1 MDFGHFKHAICSA
14 IADNMNMMRSEH
26 RSRPAEFTYR
36 HARRLFGYAQKT
48 ADELFESLKSSRNG
62 LRLEQVKERQK
73 SFGLNEITGAGKV
86 SALKILLKA
95 FHNPFNYLIST
106 LAVVS
111 YLTDDLRAAILMA
124 VMVVLSVL
132 LTFVQELR
140 SSRAAEGLSAMV
152 RTNATVVRG
161 GDIAHKFE
169 IPISQLVPGD
179 LIYLSSGDMVPADV
193 RLLSAKH
200 LAVSQSALTGESI
213 PVEKTAE
220 RDDGV
225 MKDLPELRNICFMGS
240 NIASGAALAIVLHT
254 GPETYF
260 GSIAKTLVGARVETS
275 FDKGIHGFTRLML
288 KFMFVMVP
296 LVFFINGFTKG
307 NWSDAFLFAVAIA
320 VGLTPEMLPMIV
332 TANLA
337 KGALAMSKK
346 KVIVKRL
353 NAIQNFG
360 AMDVLCTD
368 KTGTLTEDLVV
379 YGGSYGPFGN
389 EDDFVLQHACLNSLF
404 QNGLKNFLDVAL
416 IEHART
422 IAMAAAL
429 EDYHLIDELPF
440 DFERKRMSVLVEEK
454 GGRRVLI
461 CKGATE
467 EVIAVCTAARNQSD
481 TMALNPE
488 SKELCHATAR
498 LMNERGLR
506 VIAIAMKELPATQK
520 GCELSDETD
529 LILLGYVA
537 FLDPPTKESAFGAI
551 QALARYGVAVKILTG
566 DNERVTKKVALEVG
580 LNVDAVLL
588 GHQIAAMSDEELK
601 VAVEKTAIFAKL
613 TPDQKQRIIHALH
626 DGGHVVG
633 FIGDGINDAPALR
646 AADVGISVNNA
657 VDIAKEAADII
668 LLEKSL
674 MVLEEGV
681 VEGRKV
687 FGNIIKYIKMGASSN
702 FGNVFSMLG
711 ASLLLPFLPLRPVQM
726 LTQNLL
732 YDFSQIAIPLDQVDA
747 EYLEKPRKWEIEGIQ
762 RFMVFMGPVSSIFD
776 YATFGLMWFYFKANS
791 PQSQGLFQSAW
802 FVEGLLSQTLIVHL
816 IRTRRIP
823 FLQSRASTPLLVTT
837 AIVMAVGLYLPFSS
851 FGASLGFVPLPL
863 TYFPWLVGI
872 LVLYCVLAQLVKVWF
887 TKKYGYH

>member
-1 MDFGHFKHAICSA
+1 
-14 IADNMNMMRSEH
+14 MRTG
-26 RSRPAEFTYR
+26 EFTYR
-36 HARRLFGYAQKT
+36 HARRLVRYAEKT
-48 ADELFESLKSSRNG
+48 PDELFSSLESSRHG
-62 LRLEQVKERQK
+62 LTPDQVKARQK
-73 SFGLNEITGAGKV
+73 RYGLNAIVGAGK
-86 SALKILLKA
+86 AAAFKILLKA
-95 FHNPFNYLIST
+95 FNNPFNYLIST

-140 SSRAAEGLSAMV
+140 SSRAAERLSAMV
-152 RTNATVVRG
+152 QTNATVLRG
-161 GDIAHKFE
+161 QEPAEKLEVPIA
-169 IPISQLVPGD
+169 QLVPGD
-179 LIYLSSGDMVPADV
+179 VIYLSSGDMIPADV
-193 RLLSAKH
+193 RLLSAKY

-213 PVEKTAE
+213 PVEKSAE
-220 RDDGV
+220 PDDGV

-240 NIASGAALAIVLHT
+240 NVVSGAALAIVLHT

-260 GSIAKTLVGARVETS
+260 GSIAKSLIGARVETS
-275 FDKGIHGFTRLML
+275 FDRGIHRFTGLML
-288 KFMFVMVP
+288 KFMVVMVP

-389 EDDFVLQHACLNSLF
+389 EDDFVLRHACLNSLF
-404 QNGLKNFLDVAL
+404 QNGLKNFLDLAL
-416 IEHART
+416 IEHSRT
-422 IAMAAAL
+422 ITLSAAL
-429 EDYHLIDELPF
+429 QDYHLIDELPF
-440 DFERKRMSVLVEEK
+440 DFERKRMSVLVEQK
-454 GGRRVLI
+454 NGRRILI

-467 EVIAVCTAARNQSD
+467 EVLSLCT
-481 TMALNPE
+481 
-488 SKELCHATAR
+488 TAR
-498 LMNERGLR
+498 SKGAITEMRAETREVCFNTAKLLNDRGLR
-506 VIAIAMKELPATQK
+506 VIAIATKEIPGTQP
-520 GCELSDETD
+520 GCDLSDESGLT
-529 LILLGYVA
+529 LLGYVA

-566 DNERVTKKVALEVG
+566 DNERVTLKVAQEVG
-580 LNVDAVLL
+580 LSVDAVLL
-588 GHQIAAMSDEELK
+588 GHQIAAMSDEELRY
-601 VAVEKTAIFAKL
+601 AVEKPAIFAKL

-674 MVLEEGV
+674 MVLEAGV
-681 VEGRKV
+681 IEGRKV

-702 FGNVFSMLG
+702 FGNVLSMLG
-711 ASLLLPFLPLRPVQM
+711 ASSILPFLPLRPVQM

-732 YDFSQIAIPLDQVDA
+732 YDFSQVGIPLDQVDQ
-747 EYLEKPRKWEIEGIQ
+747 EYLEKPRRWEIEGIQ
-762 RFMVFMGPVSSIFD
+762 KFMLFMGPVSSIFD
-776 YATFGLMWFYFKANS
+776 YATFALMWFYFKANS
-791 PQSQGLFQSAW
+791 PQSQGLFQSGW
-802 FVEGLLSQTLIVHL
+802 FVEGLVSQTLIVHL

-823 FLQSRASTPLLVTT
+823 FIQSRASLGLSLTT
-837 AIVMAVGLYLPFSS
+837 GTVVAAGLYLPFSK
-851 FGASLGFVPLPL
+851 FGSTLGFVPLPL
-863 TYFPWLVGI
+863 AYFPWFIGI
-872 LVLYCVLAQLVKVWF
+872 LLSYCILAQVMKSWF
-887 TKKYGYH
+887 TKKYGYY